1 MYTQT
6 DRQTDIEIYTCMYIY
21 TSREQRSAVA
31 AAGRPGGQ
39 ILLRVKVTLH
49 IYIYI
54 YIYIYTIFEY
64 RYIHT
69 HTHIYVYI
77 YLNILYKHIYG

>member
-6 DRQTDIEIYTCMYIY
+6 DRQTDIDLYTCMYIY

-49 IYIYI
+49 IYIYVYI
-54 YIYIYTIFEY
+54 YIYIYI
-64 RYIHT
+64 
-69 HTHIYVYI
+69 YI
-77 YLNILYKHIYG
+77 YYI